1 LAGITQLPPDIIEQP
16 ANKGQSGFAKYSI
29 SACSSAELEHCLL
42 QMPDV
47 CVVSGNHATG
57 DFEQIKKNLRSLMQ
71 KKTGK
76 KMRGGAATVKNVKH
90 VRIT

>member
-1 LAGITQLPPDIIEQP
+1 
-16 ANKGQSGFAKYSI
+16 
-29 SACSSAELEHCLL
+29 
-42 QMPDV
+42 MPDV

-57 DFEQIKKNLRSLMQ
+57 DFEQIKKNLRSAMQ
-71 KKTGK
+71 KNTGK